1 MSLFFGGEHVK
12 GMTNAVPSVPDAY
25 VDASY
30 SEDKL
35 VLVKASGIKTT
46 LTIEGGGVQF
56 TLKVTYSGASDCSG
70 ISVTATPTSGATATV
85 QGVTN
90 SSGVAY
96 LTVKQNATY
105 KITSSKTGYTFATS
119 PKVTC
124 SDLTTEVSIQCYIPG
139 TVTVTVTDE
148 KTSVVGRKVTATA
161 SGQTTRTQTIAAG
174 QTSVTFSLPA
184 GTWEFTTD
192 YPSGATSA
200 EKKTQIVANNG
211 TYSLTLKVIY
221 NLVFGFRIA
230 VEIANQ
236 SERVSYP
243 QTIFG
248 QTNGAYNKNPAS
260 GTGANCMNDWAGC
273 ELISGIKRQ
282 KGSAGGGW
290 IDIANNAAW
299 QTGNYGADMM
309 TYVPTWYM
317 KMTNDGT
324 NIDCAF
330 SQRKIDETWKDYAGS
345 VGTNH
350 VGHFRIGCF
359 AGYLYDNTDTVMLL
373 SQGSVVPTVS
383 KSITNFITYAKARG
397 TGYDIMTW
405 YQWTYLT
412 ALAVLLYKST
422 NLQATMAQGYV
433 GGSSVQSET
442 ALTFSND
449 YGMAGGTSKT
459 QQMAFFWIQNLWGNM
474 YQFVGGAK
482 TDSNRRLM
490 TSTGYSSV
498 TDSNFDKTALSPSLS
513 SDLYG
518 YVSNIVGNVKQYD
531 LPTDAGFFP
540 ASCFGAANTYFA
552 DYGRVSAS
560 AFPGVGGRYN
570 SGDLA
575 GPFFANF
582 NLSATDTYAY
592 IGSRLSYRL

>member
-1 MSLFFGGEHVK
+1 MK
-12 GMTNAVPSVPDAY
+12 GMTNAQADA
-25 VDASY
+25 
-30 SEDKL
+30 L
-35 VLVKASGIKTT
+35 VNAVKADEGITFTWKSGRTET
-46 LTIEGGGVQF
+46 VEAGGSGVQF
-56 TLKVTYSGASDCSG
+56 NLKVVYSGASDCSG
-70 ISVTATPTSGATATV
+70 ISVTATPTSGATATI

-96 LTVKQNATY
+96 LTAKQNATY
-105 KITSSKTGYTFATS
+105 KITSSKTGYIFTTT
-119 PKVTC
+119 PEVTC

-148 KTSVVGRKVTATA
+148 KASVVGRKVTATA

-184 GTWEFTTD
+184 GTWEFTSD
-192 YPSGATSA
+192 YPSGATGA
-200 EKKTQIVANNG
+200 EKKTQVVANNE

-230 VEIANQ
+230 VGTPN
-236 SERVSYP
+236 SSTRVTYP
-243 QTIFG
+243 KTIFG
-248 QTNGAYNKNPAS
+248 QTNGAYDKAPAS
-260 GTGANCMNDWAGC
+260 GTGANCMNGWAGC

-282 KGSAGGGW
+282 KFDMNGTNPKSW
-290 IDIANNAAW
+290 EDIPNDAEW
-299 QTGNYGADMM
+299 QGTTVTTHYM

-330 SQRKIDETWKDYAGS
+330 SQTQIDTTWKDYAGS

-359 AGYLYDNTDTVMLL
+359 AAYIDNITNMVFSAGGLT
-373 SQGSVVPTVS
+373 PTTN
-383 KSITNFITYAKARG
+383 KSISNFISSAQALS

-422 NLQATMAQGYV
+422 NLQAAMAQGYV
-433 GGSSVQSET
+433 NGSSVQSEVQSET

-449 YGMAGGTSKT
+449 YGMAGSTSTT

-482 TDSNRRLM
+482 TDSSCKLM

-498 TDSNFDKTALSPSLS
+498 NDSDFDKKSLGGPSS
-513 SDLYG
+513 SLTGG
-518 YVSNIVGNVKQYD
+518 YISKVVGT
-531 LPTDAGFFP
+531 TDAGFFP
-540 ASCFGAANTYFA
+540 TEISGSDSTYFA
-552 DYGRVSAS
+552 DYGDVDPSY
-560 AFPGVGGRYN
+560 FPRVGGYCG
-570 SGDLA
+570 SGDYA
-575 GPFFANF
+575 GPFYARFGY
-582 NLSATDTYAY
+582 SATNTGSDV
-592 IGSRLSYRL
+592 GSRLSYRL

>member
-1 MSLFFGGEHVK
+1 MK
-12 GMTNAVPSVPDAY
+12 GITNAQADA
-25 VDASY
+25 
-30 SEDKL
+30 L
-35 VLVKASGIKTT
+35 VNAVKADEGITFTWKSGRTET
-46 LTIEGGGVQF
+46 VEAGGSGVQF

-96 LTVKQNATY
+96 LSVKHNATY
-105 KITSSKTGYTFATS
+105 KVTSSKSGYTFATS
-119 PKVTC
+119 PEVTC

-139 TVTVTVTDE
+139 TVTVTVMDE
-148 KTSVVGRKVTATA
+148 KASVVGRKVTATA
-161 SGQTTRTQTIAAG
+161 SGQTARTQTVAAG
-174 QTSVTFSLPA
+174 QTSVVFSLPA
-184 GTWEFTTD
+184 GTWTFAVD
-192 YPSGATSA
+192 HPSGATGGES
-200 EKKTQIVANNG
+200 KTQVVANNG

-230 VEIANQ
+230 VNTADP
-236 SERVSYP
+236 SARVTYP

-248 QTNGAYNKNPAS
+248 QTNGAYGKTPAS

-282 KGSAGGGW
+282 SREEYKGDAADPDEWGAW
-290 IDIANNAAW
+290 ADITDTKKAVS
-299 QTGNYGADMM
+299 GNIGSNIITSIY
-309 TYVPTWYM
+309 TYVPTWYL

-330 SQRKIDETWKDYAGS
+330 SLTQIDNTWKDYAGS
-345 VGTNH
+345 VGTDH
-350 VGHFRIGCF
+350 IGHFRIGCY
-359 AGYLYDNTDTVMLL
+359 ACKGYEDSSHARRFCSCTGLPYTDA
-373 SQGSVVPTVS
+373 
-383 KSITNFITYAKARG
+383 SIIDYIEGCQKRN

-405 YQWTYLT
+405 YQYTYLE

-422 NLQATMAQGYV
+422 NLQAAMAQGYV

-449 YGMAGGTSKT
+449 YGMAGGTSTT

-498 TDSNFDKTALSPSLS
+498 TDSDFDKTALSPSLS
-513 SDLYG
+513 SGISG
-518 YVSNIVGNVKQYD
+518 YVSKVVGT
-531 LPTDAGFFP
+531 TDAGFFP
-540 ASCFGAANTYFA
+540 AECSGATTTYFA
-552 DYGRVSAS
+552 DRGYVGTSS
-560 AFPGVGGRYN
+560 FPYVGGGYN
-570 SGDLA
+570 HGDYA
-575 GPFFANF
+575 GPFRAYFGLGAT
-582 NLSATDTYAY
+582 SAITYV
-592 IGSRLSYRL
+592 GSRLSYRL

>member
-1 MSLFFGGEHVK
+1 LFFGGEHVK
-12 GMTNAVPSVPDAY
+12 GITNAQADA
-25 VDASY
+25 
-30 SEDKL
+30 L
-35 VLVKASGIKTT
+35 VNAVKADEGITFTWKSGRTET
-46 LTIEGGGVQF
+46 VEAGGSGVQF
-56 TLKVTYSGASDCSG
+56 TLKVVYSRASDCSG

-119 PKVTC
+119 PEVTC

-192 YPSGATSA
+192 YPSGATGA
-200 EKKTQIVANNG
+200 EKKTQAVSNNG

-221 NLVFGFRIA
+221 NMVFGFRIA
-230 VEIANQ
+230 VGTADP
-236 SERVSYP
+236 STRVTYP

-248 QTNGAYNKNPAS
+248 QTNGAYGKTPAS

-273 ELISGIKRQ
+273 ELITGIKRQ

-290 IDIANNAAW
+290 TDIANNAAW
-299 QTGNYGADMM
+299 QTGNYGSDMM

-317 KMTNDGT
+317 KMTDDGK

-330 SQRKIDETWKDYAGS
+330 SQTQINTTWKDYAGS

-350 VGHFRIGCF
+350 IGHFRVGCF

-373 SQGSVVPTVS
+373 SQGNVKPTVS

-422 NLQATMAQGYV
+422 NLQAAMAQGYV

-449 YGMAGGTSKT
+449 YGMAGGTSTT

-474 YQFVGGAK
+474 YQLVGGAK
-482 TDSNRRLM
+482 TDSSHKLM

-498 TDSNFDKTALSPSLS
+498 NDSDFDKKSLGGPSS
-513 SDLYG
+513 SLNG
-518 YVSNIVGNVKQYD
+518 YISKVVGT
-531 LPTDAGFFP
+531 TDAGFFP
-540 ASCFGAANTYFA
+540 AECLGAATTYFA
-552 DYGRVSAS
+552 DYGAVNTSR
-560 AFPGVGGRYN
+560 FPYVGGHYN
-570 SGDLA
+570 DGGDA
-575 GPFFANF
+575 GPFLAYFYY
-582 NLSATDTYAY
+582 SATAANAF

>member
-1 MSLFFGGEHVK
+1 
-12 GMTNAVPSVPDAY
+12 MTNAQTDA
-25 VDASY
+25 
-30 SEDKL
+30 L
-35 VLVKASGIKTT
+35 VNAVKADEGITFTWKSGRTET
-46 LTIEGGGVQF
+46 VEAGGSGVQF

-96 LTVKQNATY
+96 LSVKQNATY

-119 PKVTC
+119 PEVTC
-124 SDLTTEVSIQCYIPG
+124 SNQTTEVSIQCYIPG

-148 KTSVVGRKVTATA
+148 KASVVGRKVTATA
-161 SGQTTRTQTIAAG
+161 SGQTARTQTVAAG
-174 QTSVTFSLPA
+174 QTSVVFSLPA
-184 GTWEFTTD
+184 GTWTFAVD
-192 YPSGATSA
+192 HPSGATGGES
-200 EKKTQIVANNG
+200 KTQVVANNG
-211 TYSLTLKVIY
+211 TYSLMLKVIY

-230 VEIANQ
+230 VNTADP
-236 SERVSYP
+236 SARVTYP

-248 QTNGAYNKNPAS
+248 QTNGAYGKTPAS

-273 ELISGIKRQ
+273 ELITGIKRQ
-282 KGSAGGGW
+282 TKGYNTDF
-290 IDIANNAAW
+290 IDVSDKKAAK
-299 QTGNYGADMM
+299 TGMLKSPMDAWTDVM

-330 SQRKIDETWKDYAGS
+330 SQEKIDETWKDYAGS

-350 VGHFRIGCF
+350 VRHFRVGCF
-359 AGYLYDNTDTVMLL
+359 AGYVE
-373 SQGSVVPTVS
+373 SGSDSNSGYGPYSIGGVTPTVN
-383 KSITNFITYAKARG
+383 KSITSFITYAKARG

-405 YQWTYLT
+405 YQYTYLQ

-422 NLQATMAQGYV
+422 DLQAAMAQGYV
-433 GGSSVQSET
+433 GGSSAQSET

-449 YGMAGGTSKT
+449 YGMAGSTSTT
-459 QQMAFFWIQNLWGNM
+459 QQMAFFWIQNLWGNI

-498 TDSNFDKTALSPSLS
+498 TDSDFDKTALSPSLS
-513 SDLYG
+513 SSLNG
-518 YVSNIVGNVKQYD
+518 YVSKVVGT
-531 LPTDAGFFP
+531 TDAGFFP
-540 ASCFGAANTYFA
+540 AECSGAATTYFA
-552 DYGRVSAS
+552 DYGGVDTS
-560 AFPGVGGRYN
+560 AFACVGGGYN
-570 SGDLA
+570 GGGNA
-575 GPFFANF
+575 GPFRAYFYRG
-582 NLSATDTYAY
+582 ATNPGTG

>member
-1 MSLFFGGEHVK
+1 MYLFFGGEHVK
-12 GMTNAVPSVPDAY
+12 GMTNAQADA
-25 VDASY
+25 
-30 SEDKL
+30 L
-35 VLVKASGIKTT
+35 VNAVKADEGITFTWKSGRTET
-46 LTIEGGGVQF
+46 VEAGGSGVQF
-56 TLKVTYSGASDCSG
+56 TLKVVYSGASDCSG
-70 ISVTATPTSGATATV
+70 ISVTATPVSGATATI

-96 LTVKQNATY
+96 LTAKQNATY
-105 KITSSKTGYTFATS
+105 KITSSKTGYTFTTT
-119 PKVTC
+119 PEVTC

-148 KTSVVGRKVTATA
+148 KASVVGRKVTATA
-161 SGQTTRTQTIAAG
+161 SGQTTQTQTVAAG
-174 QTSVTFSLPA
+174 QNSVTFSLPA
-184 GTWEFTTD
+184 GTWEFTSD
-192 YPSGATSA
+192 YPSGATGA
-200 EKKTQIVANNG
+200 EKKTQVVANNE

-230 VEIANQ
+230 VGTSDPSA
-236 SERVSYP
+236 RVTYP
-243 QTIFG
+243 QTLFG
-248 QTNGAYNKNPAS
+248 KQNLAYGKTPAS

-282 KGSAGGGW
+282 TGSGSSYTDVSDKKSAVAGSTSQ
-290 IDIANNAAW
+290 DV
-299 QTGNYGADMM
+299 M

-317 KMTNDGT
+317 NMTNDGT

-330 SQRKIDETWKDYAGS
+330 SQAKIDDTWKDYAGS

-350 VGHFRIGCF
+350 IGHFRVGCF
-359 AGYLYDNTDTVMLL
+359 AGYVFDQPKYITLI
-373 SQGSVVPTVS
+373 SQGNAKPTVNT
-383 KSITNFITYAKARG
+383 SITNFITYAKARG
-397 TGYDIMTW
+397 TGFDIMTW

-422 NLQATMAQGYV
+422 NLQAAMAQGYV

-449 YGMAGGTSKT
+449 YGMAGGTSTT

-482 TDSNRRLM
+482 TDSSYKLM

-498 TDSNFDKTALSPSLS
+498 NDSDFDKKSLGGPS
-513 SDLYG
+513 SDISG
-518 YVSNIVGNVKQYD
+518 YISKVVGT
-531 LPTDAGFFP
+531 TDAGFFP
-540 ASCFGAANTYFA
+540 AECPGAATTYFA
-552 DYGRVSAS
+552 DYGYVYPSN
-560 AFPGVGGRYN
+560 FPLVGGRYD
-570 SGDLA
+570 SGADA
-575 GPFFANF
+575 GPFRATFSY
-582 NLSATDTYAY
+582 SATYTGAY